1 MAHARALG
9 PDWDAVNVTHLGA
22 LREAVDRHGGVTVRT
37 EGDALFA
44 AFQEA
49 GAGILAAIDGQRA
62 LHQQPWPAGVEV
74 RVRMG
79 LHTGEAHLAGDDYGG
94 FEVNRAAR
102 IAAAGHGGQVILSET
117 TTVLVADALPEGTTL
132 ARPRATRAQGRSTRR
147 ALEPARHRRAAER
160 VPTASNLIGTARQP
174 ARSDHVI
181 RGP

>member
-1 MAHARALG
+1 MTAASTQDGGGAVRPLPTGTVTFLRSDVEGSMVHARALG
-9 PDWDAVNVTHLGA
+9 PDWDAINVTHLGA

-62 LHQQPWPAGVEV
+62 LNEHSWPAGVDV

-94 FEVNRAAR
+94 FEVNRAA
-102 IAAAGHGGQVILSET
+102 
-117 TTVLVADALPEGTTL
+117 
-132 ARPRATRAQGRSTRR
+132 
-147 ALEPARHRRAAER
+147 
-160 VPTASNLIGTARQP
+160 ASQPPGTAGR
-174 ARSDHVI
+174 
-181 RGP
+181 